1 MTTIFGSNVADTTL
15 STACKMSTTTGGTE
29 TSNTT
34 TIAATANPYAEI
46 RSKGGA
52 STAVASL
59 PTPTGNGWI
68 YFPGVAG
75 TFALGNWS
83 AKHTHSAVSHGVNS
97 VIRFYKY
104 SSGTYTS
111 IGTITGPTQT
121 LTAKTTYTHAA
132 TSMASVTLTAT
143 EGIYVDL
150 WWFDNNAN
158 AGGDN
163 PTNFISNSGT
173 TGVASDMEVTTST
186 FTPTGGTSTQ
196 LLQVR
201 ARITTLVT
209 KVLQVRAKIRTQ
221 VTKTL
226 QVRAI
231 VTSANT
237 STRVLQVRARIR
249 TLFTRTLQV
258 RAIVA
263 TGAQKLLQVRAI
275 VRTQVTKTLQVR
287 AVIRTLAT
295 RTLQVRARVS
305 TLRSRTLQTR
315 AILRTQVTKLLQV
328 RVIISTLRTRT
339 LQVRAKILTQST
351 KTLQVRAIVAS
362 PGIVNGGF
370 ALFANG
376 TGTAQYDTFR
386 VTEYPDPALSLSPI
400 VPRIGATV
408 ASWNALL
415 PAGTSLGVDLS
426 YDGVNWTNVT
436 SSVGSSF
443 PSLYSQPD
451 PFIDG
456 FDTDTHVNYNS
467 TSRAGGG
474 TGTWT
479 YDTAYSRIVA
489 TGGTNAVFSY
499 TAINKLDVDFFVDMD
514 RSDAGG
520 VVWRF
525 ADPNNFYYLA
535 IGDSLASVGTK
546 NTLTL
551 YRVASNVQTTLGSVG
566 ITFTRGTF
574 RRFRVSMLGGIITI
588 YVDGNQAL
596 TSTDGSPLGTGTI
609 GLFNNGGTTGS
620 RYYQLWIQPQG
631 DYVTGT
637 PAGDTVTGKFVYT
650 RLRLATTDPTVTP
663 QVQDVTTTALTPQ
676 IGAGVTIPSITY
688 ASAFLNSNFD
698 DLAKQSNYSWYI
710 GPDKAFVFRSSATV
724 ACPWIIQ
731 SAPAG
736 LVTNV
741 DLEVDDTLE
750 LDVGNDL
757 YRNRQIVIGAQ
768 DTLTTSSLFIGDG
781 SSTSFTLGYPL
792 ASQPTIIL
800 NGVVQTV
807 GFKGLTGFQWY
818 YAIGDPVIEQDSSG
832 TILKD
837 TDQLSVPNYV
847 GLFDVVVTVDDV
859 VEQAARAAI
868 EGGTGIVE
876 NVEDRTGQGLT
887 KAAATTLANQLL
899 SRYAIAGR
907 TLIFNTSTNGIQLG
921 SMLSIFLPEHGIW
934 DGQFLVTQLE
944 VTLQKGVNDTQI
956 WWWKVTCSELPR
968 QASWAK
974 LIASGLGLQ

>member
-436 SSVGSSF
+436 SSV
-443 PSLYSQPD
+443 
-451 PFIDG
+451 
-456 FDTDTHVNYNS
+456 
-467 TSRAGGG
+467 
-474 TGTWT
+474 W
-479 YDTAYSRIVA
+479 
-489 TGGTNAVFSY
+489 
-499 TAINKLDVDFFVDMD
+499 
-514 RSDAGG
+514 
-520 VVWRF
+520 
-525 ADPNNFYYLA
+525 
-535 IGDSLASVGTK
+535 
-546 NTLTL
+546 
-551 YRVASNVQTTLGSVG
+551 
-566 ITFTRGTF
+566 
-574 RRFRVSMLGGIITI
+574 
-588 YVDGNQAL
+588 
-596 TSTDGSPLGTGTI
+596 
-609 GLFNNGGTTGS
+609 
-620 RYYQLWIQPQG
+620 
-631 DYVTGT
+631 
-637 PAGDTVTGKFVYT
+637 
-650 RLRLATTDPTVTP
+650 
-663 QVQDVTTTALTPQ
+663 
-676 IGAGVTIPSITY
+676 
-688 ASAFLNSNFD
+688 
-698 DLAKQSNYSWYI
+698 
-710 GPDKAFVFRSSATV
+710 
-724 ACPWIIQ
+724 
-731 SAPAG
+731 
-736 LVTNV
+736 
-741 DLEVDDTLE
+741 E
-750 LDVGNDL
+750 
-757 YRNRQIVIGAQ
+757 
-768 DTLTTSSLFIGDG
+768 
-781 SSTSFTLGYPL
+781 
-792 ASQPTIIL
+792 
-800 NGVVQTV
+800 
-807 GFKGLTGFQWY
+807 
-818 YAIGDPVIEQDSSG
+818 
-832 TILKD
+832 
-837 TDQLSVPNYV
+837 
-847 GLFDVVVTVDDV
+847 
-859 VEQAARAAI
+859 
-868 EGGTGIVE
+868 
-876 NVEDRTGQGLT
+876 
-887 KAAATTLANQLL
+887 
-899 SRYAIAGR
+899 
-907 TLIFNTSTNGIQLG
+907 
-921 SMLSIFLPEHGIW
+921 
-934 DGQFLVTQLE
+934 
-944 VTLQKGVNDTQI
+944 
-956 WWWKVTCSELPR
+956 
-968 QASWAK
+968 
-974 LIASGLGLQ
+974 